1 MQYDEDNIFSY
12 NRYFKIR
19 LSSEKFQNSH
29 FKPKWSFSKFFT
41 KIAAFENLS
50 KKVRENCENHINYP
64 NTINL
69 PLTTVKLIN
78 PRITLVIISMILEK
92 MKKKN

>member
-41 KIAAFENLS
+41 KIAAIENLS
-50 KKVRENCENHINYP
+50 KKIREIAKIIYKV
-64 NTINL
+64 I
-69 PLTTVKLIN
+69 LIY

-92 MKKKN
+92 MKKKIEISRNLAYR